1 MPELSVIVPCFN
13 EEAALPLFIDEVE
26 KVNLKMDVDIVY
38 YFVNDGSTDQTLEVL
53 KQLSKENSRVYYL
66 SFSRNFGKEA
76 ALLAGLEATK
86 GEFVTVMDAD
96 LQDPPKLLP
105 KMLNLLRE
113 ENYDVIGTK
122 RASRNG
128 EPVIRSYFSRLF
140 YRMINSISD
149 TRMIDGVRDFR
160 LMTRQVVDA
169 ILELKEVNRFSKGL
183 FSWVGF
189 RTTYLSYENRE
200 RIAGET
206 SWNFWTLF
214 KYSIEGIVNFSE
226 APLTMATFVGVLSCF
241 LSFAMMLYYFFRDFI
256 WKNPVPGWV
265 STTCIILFIGGM
277 QLLCLGIIGKYI
289 GRIFLETKKRPIY
302 LIKEKNFD

>member
-26 KVNLKMDVDIVY
+26 KVNLQMDVDIVY

-53 KQLSKENSRVYYL
+53 KQLSKENSRVCYL

-96 LQDPPKLLP
+96 LQDPPELLP

-113 ENYDVIGTK
+113 ENYDVIGMK

-140 YRMINSISD
+140 YRIINSVSD
-149 TRMIDGVRDFR
+149 TKMIDGVRDFR

-206 SWNFWTLF
+206 SWNFWTLL
-214 KYSIEGIVNFSE
+214 KYSMEGIVNFSE
-226 APLTMATFVGVLSCF
+226 APLTMAAFVGILSCF
-241 LSFAMMLYYFFRDFI
+241 LSFAMMLYYFFRDLI
-256 WKNPVPGWV
+256 WNNPVPGWV

>member
-13 EEAALPLFIDEVE
+13 EETALPLFIYEVE
-26 KVNLKMDVDIVY
+26 KVNLQMDVDIVY

-53 KQLSKENSRVYYL
+53 KQLAKDNSRVCYL

-96 LQDPPKLLP
+96 LQDPPELLP
-105 KMLNLLRE
+105 KMFNLLQE

-128 EPVIRSYFSRLF
+128 EPVIRSYFSNFF

-149 TRMIDGVRDFR
+149 TEIIDGVRDFR

-200 RIAGET
+200 RVAGET

-214 KYSIEGIVNFSE
+214 RYSIEGIVNFSE
-226 APLTMATFVGVLSCF
+226 APLIMATFVGILSCF
-241 LSFAMMLYYFFRDFI
+241 LSFIMMLYYFFRDFI
-256 WKNPVPGWV
+256 WQNPVPGWV

-289 GRIFLETKKRPIY
+289 GKIFLETKQRPVY